1 MLRGFLLPLGSWFV
15 PFLGLLGT
23 GAGADAAP
31 VVLPGT
37 VRMAALLSRL
47 AAECRPEDNI
57 FLSDRRLEW
66 LRTVGP
72 AGTDPD
78 AQAFWHYQIATE
90 LLQAGA
96 NGEARAE
103 YRLVDD
109 LIRTHGLKPGSN
121 SLANLQLNVAL
132 TYLREAELRNCLT
145 NHTAE
150 ACLFP
155 IEPGGRHQWVEG
167 SRAAMGVLT
176 NFLNGNPDNRSA
188 RWLLNVSAMT
198 VGDHPN
204 GVPERWRIGSENFAS
219 EHDIGRFNEVAG
231 PAGVGVRQLSGGSA
245 ADDFDGDGLI
255 DVLVTSIGFSDPM
268 HLFRNRGDGTFA
280 DVSEAAGL
288 AGLTG
293 GLNLVTADYDN
304 DGDVDVFVV
313 RGAWA
318 KEGGRFPDSLLQ
330 NRGDGT
336 FEDVTHAAGMVSFHP
351 SQAAVWLDY
360 DGDGWLDLFIG
371 NETAER
377 TAPHPCELYHNNR
390 DGTFSNVAPS
400 IGMALQAYV
409 KGVTA
414 GDYNNDGRPD
424 LYLSIHGRP
433 NKLFRNEG
441 PAGNGWKFTE
451 VAAAAGVALPTYS
464 FPTWFFDFDNDGW
477 EDLFVGGYRISGVT
491 DVAAD
496 VLGQSSGGER
506 ARLYRNRGDGTFE
519 DVSRAMGL
527 DRVLHAMGANF
538 GDLDND
544 GWLDFYL
551 GTGAPD
557 LLTLIPNRMFR
568 NDRGKRFQD
577 VTTSGGF
584 GHLQKGH
591 GVSFADFDND
601 GDQDV
606 HEDLGG
612 AYTGDIYPNAL
623 FANPGHG
630 NHWVKVSLVGKGANR
645 AGIGARLRLT
655 LSTPS
660 GLRVI
665 HRTLNSG
672 GSFGCNPLRL
682 EIGLGDA
689 ERVDSL
695 EIRWPGSGT
704 VQTLK
709 GLAVDSTY
717 RVHEVKPEPEVIR
730 LPFFSLPPPVR
741 H

>member
-1 MLRGFLLPLGSWFV
+1 M
-15 PFLGLLGT
+15 
-23 GAGADAAP
+23 
-31 VVLPGT
+31 
-37 VRMAALLSRL
+37 
-47 AAECRPEDNI
+47 
-57 FLSDRRLEW
+57 
-66 LRTVGP
+66 
-72 AGTDPD
+72 
-78 AQAFWHYQIATE
+78 
-90 LLQAGA
+90 
-96 NGEARAE
+96 
-103 YRLVDD
+103 
-109 LIRTHGLKPGSN
+109 
-121 SLANLQLNVAL
+121 
-132 TYLREAELRNCLT
+132 
-145 NHTAE
+145 
-150 ACLFP
+150 
-155 IEPGGRHQWVEG
+155 
-167 SRAAMGVLT
+167 
-176 NFLNGNPDNRSA
+176 
-188 RWLLNVSAMT
+188 
-198 VGDHPN
+198 
-204 GVPERWRIGSENFAS
+204 
-219 EHDIGRFNEVAG
+219 
-231 PAGVGVRQLSGGSA
+231 GVRQLSGGSA

-268 HLFRNRGDGTFA
+268 HLFRNRGDGTFT

-433 NKLFRNEG
+433 NKLFPNEG

-464 FPTWFFDFDNDGW
+464 FPTWFF
-477 EDLFVGGYRISGVT
+477 
-491 DVAAD
+491 
-496 VLGQSSGGER
+496 
-506 ARLYRNRGDGTFE
+506 
-519 DVSRAMGL
+519 
-527 DRVLHAMGANF
+527 
-538 GDLDND
+538 
-544 GWLDFYL
+544 
-551 GTGAPD
+551 
-557 LLTLIPNRMFR
+557 
-568 NDRGKRFQD
+568 
-577 VTTSGGF
+577 
-584 GHLQKGH
+584 
-591 GVSFADFDND
+591 DFDND

-660 GLRVI
+660 GPRVI

-689 ERVDSL
+689 VRVDSL